1 MEMAEKLTSGVDW
14 ESIERDFRAGVKT
27 LRAIASEHAVSHQ
40 AIDKRAKK
48 EGWPRDLSAKIAA
61 ERQKQVDRAAVDK
74 PVDKIAE
81 KEVVDANATLQADII
96 LAHRVDIPRK
106 RSLVAKLFSEVE
118 SHTDGGDLLE
128 QLALALRQGDQDKLA
143 DMARR
148 VASLPQRIKGVSEL
162 ITAYKSLIGLE
173 RQAFGID
180 SDAAMGDKVTLTIS
194 REDARL

>member
-1 MEMAEKLTSGVDW
+1 MAEKLTSAVDW

-106 RSLVAKLFSEVE
+106 RALVAKLFAEIE
-118 SHTDGGDLLE
+118 AQTDGGDLLE
-128 QLALALRQGDQDKLA
+128 QLTLALRQGDHDKLA

-148 VASLPQRIKGVSEL
+148 VASLPQRIKGVAEL